1 MDDAIRKKHP
11 LPWRRLNLRSTP
23 TMKEDRDD
31 RDFFFF
37 FFFLFSYL
45 PQQMCDNVIK
55 LILYICYLSYTDRVN
70 VTSLT
75 SLLNCSDNWND
86 VGIVGTM
93 AWAQSGGATME
104 AQWSVNQLFQRGTKG
119 GLTGR
124 HNRCTME
131 AWEVQCTNIR
141 SKTWVRQGLGLGP
154 FCLGII

>member
-86 VGIVGTM
+86 VGGVGTM
-93 AWAQSGGATME
+93 AWAQSEGATMLLIG
-104 AQWSVNQLFQRGTKG
+104 Q
-119 GLTGR
+119 
-124 HNRCTME
+124 HNRGVRGALISSRKHE
-131 AWEVQCTNIR
+131 WERARVGAFLFGYNF
-141 SKTWVRQGLGLGP
+141 K
-154 FCLGII
+154 F